1 MRKGLGM
8 SSEEVGEIGKWK
20 NLAAFTSHYVRPN
33 ASKTLGSKISQLVH
47 KVSPLRSAEADL
59 TWTTRKHDFG
69 GNVREAEAQNNG
81 EPTVPPFDSGNPQP
95 EWFQE
100 LCQHDT
106 PHTPGVLPLNWEDDG
121 AMAAPTSHDQATSSN
136 ACLGSPP
143 AYFPDHA
150 PPVPDVVVAAATV
163 SNGQRTPKLK
173 RKASP
178 RGSPPRKFAFAAQK
192 HKDMQF

>member
-1 MRKGLGM
+1 MP
-8 SSEEVGEIGKWK
+8 
-20 NLAAFTSHYVRPN
+20 H
-33 ASKTLGSKISQLVH
+33 TLWGQKISKLGH

-59 TWTTRKHDFG
+59 TWTTRKPDLG

-81 EPTVPPFDSGNPQP
+81 EPTLPPLNSGNQQQ

-100 LCQHDT
+100 LCQGDV
-106 PHTPGVLPLNWEDDG
+106 PDTPGVLPLNWEDDQ
-121 AMAAPTSHDQATSSN
+121 AMAAPRSLDEATSSN

-163 SNGQRTPKLK
+163 SHGQRTPKLK
-173 RKASP
+173 RKGSP
-178 RGSPPRKFAFAAQK
+178 RGSPPKNFDFAAQK
-192 HKDMQF
+192 HKDIQL